1 MLILLIHNGIDDEVI
16 CTENVLHAIQVIIDK
31 NNLMGM
37 PMDNA
42 YVKMVIMMIIKIII
56 CANNVQ
62 HFDNGIDDEVICTD
76 AMRDTICIIMQ

>member
-1 MLILLIHNGIDDEVI
+1 MKNVKKALKTLI
-16 CTENVLHAIQVIIDK
+16 NVLYAIKAITDK

-62 HFDNGIDDEVICTD
+62 HFGIVLLH
-76 AMRDTICIIMQ
+76 

>member
-1 MLILLIHNGIDDEVI
+1 MKNVKKVKTLTI
-16 CTENVLHAIQVIIDK
+16 VLHAIKAIIDK

-56 CANNVQ
+56 CAYNAQ
-62 HFDNGIDDEVICTD
+62 HFGIFIFFYFINFFK
-76 AMRDTICIIMQ
+76 ALFAHIMVLMMK

>member
-1 MLILLIHNGIDDEVI
+1 MQRLINAF
-16 CTENVLHAIQVIIDK
+16 NAIQVNIDK

-56 CANNVQ
+56 CANNAQ
-62 HFDNGIDDEVICTD
+62 HFGIFFFFCFINFPK
-76 AMRDTICIIMQ
+76 ALFAHIMVLMIK

>member
-1 MLILLIHNGIDDEVI
+1 MKNVKKVKTLI
-16 CTENVLHAIQVIIDK
+16 NVLHAIKAIIDK
-31 NNLMGM
+31 NNLMEM

-62 HFDNGIDDEVICTD
+62 HFGIVLLH
-76 AMRDTICIIMQ
+76 

>member
-1 MLILLIHNGIDDEVI
+1 MQRLINAF
-16 CTENVLHAIQVIIDK
+16 NAIQVIIDK

-62 HFDNGIDDEVICTD
+62 HFGIVLLH
-76 AMRDTICIIMQ
+76 

>member
-1 MLILLIHNGIDDEVI
+1 MKNVKKVKTLI
-16 CTENVLHAIQVIIDK
+16 NVLHAIQVNIDK

-37 PMDNA
+37 PTDNA

-62 HFDNGIDDEVICTD
+62 HFGIFLLH
-76 AMRDTICIIMQ
+76 

>member
-1 MLILLIHNGIDDEVI
+1 MKKVKILI
-16 CTENVLHAIQVIIDK
+16 NVLHAIQVIIDK

-42 YVKMVIMMIIKIII
+42 YVKMVIMMIIKIIL

-62 HFDNGIDDEVICTD
+62 HFGIFLLH
-76 AMRDTICIIMQ
+76 

>member
-1 MLILLIHNGIDDEVI
+1 MKNVKKVKILI
-16 CTENVLHAIQVIIDK
+16 NVLHAIKAIIDK

-62 HFDNGIDDEVICTD
+62 HFGIFLLH
-76 AMRDTICIIMQ
+76 

>member
-1 MLILLIHNGIDDEVI
+1 MKNVKKVKTLI
-16 CTENVLHAIQVIIDK
+16 NVLHAIKAITDK
-31 NNLMGM
+31 NNFMGM

-62 HFDNGIDDEVICTD
+62 HFGIFYFFLLH
-76 AMRDTICIIMQ
+76 

>member
-1 MLILLIHNGIDDEVI
+1 MKNVKKVKTLI
-16 CTENVLHAIQVIIDK
+16 NVLHAIKAIIDK

-62 HFDNGIDDEVICTD
+62 HFGIFLLH
-76 AMRDTICIIMQ
+76 

>member
-1 MLILLIHNGIDDEVI
+1 MKKVKTLI
-16 CTENVLHAIQVIIDK
+16 NVLHAIKAIIDK

-62 HFDNGIDDEVICTD
+62 HFGIFLLH
-76 AMRDTICIIMQ
+76 